1 MKLNT
6 KSLASI
12 ERGFPVF
19 AEQVLFAQ
27 LSAEVKQKK
36 NGDGQNLEIDC
47 RILNEE
53 ITKKDGTVHENA
65 NGKLSFKYFVSLQAT
80 DKYDPD
86 TILAMI
92 ADAIGL
98 DADADLNLE
107 DINGAYV
114 KVKLGIRPANDRS
127 NESNVIKQM
136 YRIQETD
143 GFTPPAVN

>member
-6 KSLASI
+6 KSLAQV

-19 AEQVLFAQ
+19 AQQVLFAQ

-36 NGDGQNLEIDC
+36 SGDGQNLEIDC

-53 ITKKDGTVHENA
+53 VIKKDNTIHENS

-86 TILAMI
+86 KTLAMI

-98 DADADLNLE
+98 EPDQDLELE
-107 DINGAYV
+107 DIQGAYV
-114 KVKLGIRPANDRS
+114 KVKLGIRPADARS
-127 NESNVIKQM
+127 DESNVIKSFV
-136 YRIQETD
+136 RITEED